1 MRVELI
7 YNNDFGKDYIQ
18 DMNFESKEESKFNT
32 YYHFSE
38 LETARKEMKKQVNR
52 MVSDLDI
59 NDSFEYSRD
68 QFYVNG
74 ASILILSY

>member
-32 YYHFSE
+32 YYHFSN
-38 LETARKEMKKQVNR
+38 LEIARKEMKKQVNR
-52 MVSDLDI
+52 MVLDLDI
-59 NDSFEYSRD
+59 ADDFQYSRD
-68 QFYVNG
+68 LFIVNG
-74 ASILILSY
+74 SEVLNISF

>member
-1 MRVELI
+1 MRVDLR
-7 YNNDFGKDYIQ
+7 YNNYFGKDYIQ
-18 DMNFESKEESKFNT
+18 NMNFESKEESEFNT
-32 YYHFSE
+32 YYYFSN

-52 MVSDLDI
+52 MVADLEI

-74 ASILILSY
+74 VSILILSY